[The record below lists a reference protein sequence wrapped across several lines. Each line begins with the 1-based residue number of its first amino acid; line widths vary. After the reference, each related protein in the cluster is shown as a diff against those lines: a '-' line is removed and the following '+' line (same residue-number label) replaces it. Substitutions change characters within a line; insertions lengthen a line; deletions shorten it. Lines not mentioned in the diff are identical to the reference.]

1 VIRVLFADTGPLLP
15 TAGKGRVTFETAV
28 AHMLELI
35 DEYRARPVEE
45 RRDFQIGP
53 VQLQIRW

>member
-1 VIRVLFADTGPLLP
+1 
-15 TAGKGRVTFETAV
+15 
-28 AHMLELI
+28 MLELV